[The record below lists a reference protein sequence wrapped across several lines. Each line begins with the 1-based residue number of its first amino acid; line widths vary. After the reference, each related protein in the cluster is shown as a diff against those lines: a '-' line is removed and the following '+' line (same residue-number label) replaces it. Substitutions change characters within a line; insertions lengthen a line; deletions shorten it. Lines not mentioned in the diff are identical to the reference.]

1 MNWEDKFYFY
11 IICVMVEGNM
21 SDDLVRN
28 DWAENNFSWKWTV
41 IIVIV
46 IIVLMLPVIL
56 NWFKKYQYNQDKEVL
71 NNYYDRII
79 DEYWT
84 MEENDRLEILNSLDT
99 IKWHYGKDREE
110 MYDELQRLS
119 DGYTKKFWSLGH
131 VVVIYSDF
139 KDVDNVK
146 EVISNCKLFKQYLN
160 EQVNDYEKLFE
171 KYKNLLTNPDLIEN
185 MISEAKKYR
194 DVVVPWMDES
204 IEYYE
209 FMLTVQDEFYIGSN
223 WAVYFY
229 EDWENREKFEKYKDE
244 WNKGADEFEIA
255 YNRYSEFA
263 VESAKS
269 LKEKLNN

>member
-1 MNWEDKFYFY
+1 
-11 IICVMVEGNM
+11 MVEGNM

-79 DEYWT
+79 DDYWT

-119 DGYTKKFWSLGH
+119 KGYTRKFWSLGH

-229 EDWENREKFEKYKDE
+229 EDWENKEKFEKYKDE

>member
-1 MNWEDKFYFY
+1 MSWEDKFYFY

-28 DWAENNFSWKWTV
+28 DWVENNFSWKWTV

-79 DEYWT
+79 DDYWT

-119 DGYTKKFWSLGH
+119 KGYTKKFWSLGH

-171 KYKNLLTNPDLIEN
+171 KYKNLLTNSDLIEN

-229 EDWENREKFEKYKDE
+229 EDWENKEKFEKYKDE
-244 WNKGADEFEIA
+244 RNKGADEFEIA

>member
-79 DEYWT
+79 DDYWT

-119 DGYTKKFWSLGH
+119 KGYTRKFWSLGH

-229 EDWENREKFEKYKDE
+229 EDWENKEKFEKYKDE